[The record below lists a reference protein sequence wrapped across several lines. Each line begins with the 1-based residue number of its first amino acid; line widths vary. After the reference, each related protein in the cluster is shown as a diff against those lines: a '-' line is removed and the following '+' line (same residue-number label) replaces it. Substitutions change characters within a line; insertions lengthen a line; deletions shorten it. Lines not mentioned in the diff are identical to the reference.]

1 MDTTTTPVRGL
12 ARGASRAGAAA
23 VLFAVVLG
31 GGAAHAKVPEGWS
44 DPDPVSWLT
53 VLWLL
58 IGIPVGLVL
67 LITFLVYVPA
77 LVRGERLAPG
87 EPQLEDEWFGGP
99 RQGSR
104 ELAAPDTPGSR
115 AGGASGHW

>member
-1 MDTTTTPVRGL
+1 MNTTTTPARGL

-23 VLFAVVLG
+23 VLFATVLS

-44 DPDPVSWLT
+44 DPDAVSWLT
-53 VLWLL
+53 ILWML
-58 IGIPVGLVL
+58 IGIPLGLAL

-77 LVRGERLAPG
+77 LIRGERLAPG

-104 ELAAPDTPGSR
+104 ELAAPDDAESR
-115 AGGASGHW
+115 AGGASGRW